1 MYRYCVDT
9 CIGSCLPIFFSPLL
23 LVLTVWHEE
32 YLRVLGCSPVETTA
46 PDFQKSWQQI
56 KHEAALSSENLRVRP
71 TGRQQGCVSLEESG
85 SAYMYL
91 NLKLILSY
99 FVWIQKVS
107 ESFQLTFSRF
117 NLNPVTLESHSLAVL
132 WDRFVIKHS
141 SKPKHNN
148 FRSERKKAF
157 CLPDT
162 TAIKNF
168 SEFGCFV
175 S

>member
-1 MYRYCVDT
+1 MYRYCIDT
-9 CIGSCLPIFFSPLL
+9 CIGSCLLIFFSPLL

-46 PDFQKSWQQI
+46 QDFRKNWQQI
-56 KHEAALSSENLRVRP
+56 KHEIALSSENLRVRS

-91 NLKLILSY
+91 NLKLILYY
-99 FVWIQKVS
+99 FVWIQKQFRNP
-107 ESFQLTFSRF
+107 FQLTFSGF

-141 SKPKHNN
+141 SKQKHNN
-148 FRSERKKAF
+148 FRRERKK
-157 CLPDT
+157 P
-162 TAIKNF
+162 
-168 SEFGCFV
+168 FV
-175 S
+175 SMIRLL